1 VACFHLP
8 QAGGDVGQRADPV
21 DDGPE
26 LPVLDQRGDG
36 GELGA
41 VLPGGQ
47 DAQPLPD
54 DGVDRDQREH
64 WADRADEMTGRAAR
78 VEHEGPGGRQR
89 AAHLAQRAVAD
100 VVQDQ
105 VVAGVRLGEVLGR
118 VVDDAGGAERAHEL
132 QVPGAAHAGDL
143 RAERRGD
150 LHGVAAD
157 AAGRAVDQHPV
168 PGPRL
173 ADPADSAQRGGG
185 RHRDRR
191 SLLEREALRL
201 GHEEFGPAAGV
212 FGERAR
218 AEADNVLAGAQSA
231 HVRADRLHP
240 VGRVD
245 AGHPGPGPGQSG
257 AAHEPRDVGIAAQ
270 HVPVVGVEGRGVNP
284 DQHVIGSDPGRL
296 RIGEPQDVRRSE
308 PVLDDCFHGLRM
320 AGPR

>member
-118 VVDDAGGAERAHEL
+118 VVDDVGGAE
-132 QVPGAAHAGDL
+132 
-143 RAERRGD
+143 
-150 LHGVAAD
+150 
-157 AAGRAVDQHPV
+157 
-168 PGPRL
+168 
-173 ADPADSAQRGGG
+173 
-185 RHRDRR
+185 
-191 SLLEREALRL
+191 
-201 GHEEFGPAAGV
+201 
-212 FGERAR
+212 
-218 AEADNVLAGAQSA
+218 
-231 HVRADRLHP
+231 
-240 VGRVD
+240 
-245 AGHPGPGPGQSG
+245 
-257 AAHEPRDVGIAAQ
+257 
-270 HVPVVGVEGRGVNP
+270 
-284 DQHVIGSDPGRL
+284 
-296 RIGEPQDVRRSE
+296 
-308 PVLDDCFHGLRM
+308 
-320 AGPR
+320 

>member
-1 VACFHLP
+1 
-8 QAGGDVGQRADPV
+8 
-21 DDGPE
+21 
-26 LPVLDQRGDG
+26 
-36 GELGA
+36 
-41 VLPGGQ
+41 
-47 DAQPLPD
+47 
-54 DGVDRDQREH
+54 
-64 WADRADEMTGRAAR
+64 
-78 VEHEGPGGRQR
+78 
-89 AAHLAQRAVAD
+89 
-100 VVQDQ
+100 
-105 VVAGVRLGEVLGR
+105 
-118 VVDDAGGAERAHEL
+118 
-132 QVPGAAHAGDL
+132 
-143 RAERRGD
+143 
-150 LHGVAAD
+150 
-157 AAGRAVDQHPV
+157 V

-191 SLLEREALRL
+191 SLLEGEALRL

-231 HVRADRLHP
+231 HVRADCLHP
-240 VGRVD
+240 AGRVD